1 LEVRARKLDN
11 ESEICQL
18 AQARDFVKYRKGEF
32 KGRIEIK
39 HNTPNPIVSIVIPTR
54 DAWGRGWFPRLIKQI
69 DEQTFK
75 EWELIIVKGDTI
87 QSRAINAGV
96 AVSKGKYIL
105 TLDDD
110 SQLPQRETIENMVKT
125 MESDEK
131 IGAVG
136 AGKPIPPYA
145 NWLCKRILKESGGRQ
160 TTPIVERIT
169 DSDMA
174 EHGCM
179 LLRKDVFEE
188 IGGENEYLFRGNDPY
203 LRNMMRKAG
212 YRVVIAPKTLY
223 YHIPPHTLRGFIKFA
238 FRNGRGSAIIQKL
251 YPQWVYDNPDEHRID
266 VDFQPSFPKRLFRAF
281 KTTLLA
287 FFLFHPIYIIY
298 RFFYAL
304 GYISGWLR
312 LKVPD

>member
-1 LEVRARKLDN
+1 MIDKQVEER
-11 ESEICQL
+11 S
-18 AQARDFVKYRKGEF
+18 FVKYRKGNF
-32 KGRIEIK
+32 KGSIETK
-39 HNTPNPIVSIVIPTR
+39 QNTTNPVVSIVIPTR

-69 DEQTFK
+69 EEQTFK

-87 QSRAINAGV
+87 QARAINAGV

-110 SQLPQRETIENMVKT
+110 SQLPQRETIENMVRV

-136 AGKPIPPYA
+136 ASKSIPPFA
-145 NWLCKRILKESGGRQ
+145 NWLLRRIMAELSRQ
-160 TTPIVERIT
+160 TIPVVERIT

-174 EHGCM
+174 EHPCL
-179 LLRKDVFEE
+179 LLRKVVFEE
-188 IGGENEYLFRGNDPY
+188 IGGENEFLFRGDDSY
-203 LRNMMRKAG
+203 LRDSIRKAG
-212 YRVVIAPKTLY
+212 YRVVIAPKTYY

-287 FFLFHPIYIIY
+287 FFLFRPIYIIY

-304 GYISGWLR
+304 GYLSGWLR
-312 LKVPD
+312 PKVLD

>member
-11 ESEICQL
+11 VSEIYQL
-18 AQARDFVKYRKGEF
+18 AQARDFVKYRKENF
-32 KGRIEIK
+32 KGSIEIK
-39 HNTPNPIVSIVIPTR
+39 QNSPNPVVSIVIPTR
-54 DAWGRGWFPRLIKQI
+54 DAWGRGWFPKLIKQI

-75 EWELIIVKGDTI
+75 EWELIIVKGDAI
-87 QSRAINAGV
+87 PSRAINAGV

-110 SQLPQRETIENMVKT
+110 SQLPQRETIENMVKV
-125 MESDEK
+125 MESDAK

-145 NWLCKRILKESGGRQ
+145 NWLSRRIMAELSRQ
-160 TTPIVERIT
+160 MIPVVERIT

-174 EHGCM
+174 EQGCL
-179 LLRKDVFEE
+179 LLRKDIFEE
-188 IGGENEYLFRGNDPY
+188 IGGENEFLFRGTDPY

-212 YRVVIAPKTLY
+212 YRVVVAPKTYY

-251 YPQWVYDNPDEHRID
+251 YPQWVYDNPDEHRRD

-287 FFLFHPIYIIY
+287 FFLFRPIYIIY

-312 LKVPD
+312 PKVPD